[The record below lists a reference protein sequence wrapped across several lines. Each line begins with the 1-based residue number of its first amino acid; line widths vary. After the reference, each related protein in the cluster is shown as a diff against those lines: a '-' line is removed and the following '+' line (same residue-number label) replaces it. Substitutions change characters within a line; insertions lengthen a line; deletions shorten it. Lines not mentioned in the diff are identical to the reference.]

1 MGRASDS
8 RPCRRAPSDPDVRE
22 FEATVRGV
30 DGRDV
35 VLDRTYFYAES
46 GGQPADRGTLA
57 GVPLADVQADGDA
70 VVHTLVEE
78 TALAP
83 GDEVVGVVD
92 DDFRTYCTRAHT
104 ASHLLYGA
112 GRRLLDDL
120 GYGGFG
126 IDSEKI
132 RVDFATS
139 TDIDDAV
146 LVELERLTNRAVWDS
161 RPVSWERVPVDEART
176 RDDVAFN
183 TKTEEGVMADAD
195 TVRLVDI
202 EGWDVAACGGTH
214 VDNTREIGPIEVLDR
229 SNPGEG
235 LTRVEFAVGPTAIDR
250 RARIRGAALDA
261 ARELGT
267 GVADLDTAVSDLLA
281 DRDALESEVREYKSE
296 VLGARLSALPTVD
309 HDGTVWRVGA
319 VSDFGPN
326 EVGEAAQD
334 RVGDEADVIAA
345 VGDSASP
352 YVVVATT
359 GEVDAGDVV
368 EEVTAAFGGG
378 GGGGP
383 TFAQSGDSTPIL
395 RSSSSR
401 CGSETD
407 RCDRGR
413 PSPPCGRRRPGST
426 YNSPD
431 ESAASE
437 QEPDGEHREH
447 RRSGRKARTP
457 APVSVGVSVG
467 VSVAV
472 AVGSAV
478 GVGVAPSASMAS
490 TVTAFDV
497 TPLATPGACVHRGPL
512 SALRVRHRRRW
523 CRHGPRRA

>member
-1 MGRASDS
+1 MQT
-8 RPCRRAPSDPDVRE
+8 RAPADPDVRE

-70 VVHTLVEE
+70 VVHTLAEDA
-78 TALAP
+78 ALAP

-126 IDSEKI
+126 IDSEKV

-146 LVELERLTNRAVWDS
+146 LVELERLTNRTVWDS
-161 RPVSWERVPVDEART
+161 RPVSWEHVPVDEARA

-214 VDNTREIGPIEVLDR
+214 VTNTREIGPVEVLGR

-250 RARIRGAALDA
+250 RARVRNAALDA

-267 GVADLDTAVSDLLA
+267 GVADLDAAVSDLLA
-281 DRDALESEVREYKSE
+281 DRDTLADEVREYKAE
-296 VLGARLSALPTVD
+296 VLGARLSALPAVD
-309 HDGTVWRVGA
+309 HDGTVWRVGT

-345 VGDSASP
+345 VGDGASP

-368 EEVTAAFGGG
+368 DEVTAAFGGG

-383 TFAQSGDSTPIL
+383 TFAQGGGLDADPAAVVESL
-395 RSSSSR
+395 R
-401 CGSETD
+401 E
-407 RCDRGR
+407 
-413 PSPPCGRRRPGST
+413 
-426 YNSPD
+426 
-431 ESAASE
+431 
-437 QEPDGEHREH
+437 
-447 RRSGRKARTP
+447 
-457 APVSVGVSVG
+457 
-467 VSVAV
+467 
-472 AVGSAV
+472 
-478 GVGVAPSASMAS
+478 
-490 TVTAFDV
+490 
-497 TPLATPGACVHRGPL
+497 
-512 SALRVRHRRRW
+512 
-523 CRHGPRRA
+523 